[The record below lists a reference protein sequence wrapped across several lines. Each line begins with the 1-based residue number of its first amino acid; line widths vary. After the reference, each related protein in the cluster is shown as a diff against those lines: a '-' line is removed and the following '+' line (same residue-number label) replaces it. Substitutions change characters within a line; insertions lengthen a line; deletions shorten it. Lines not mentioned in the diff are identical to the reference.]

1 MMILSNLACFRIS
14 QTSIMLALRPPND
27 PLADKLRI
35 NTLGS
40 RNKPGMRN
48 RSPNNDPRL
57 NGDDGS
63 IATIAVFNPCELQCN
78 TNAFTKLLFPAPG
91 GPVTPTIGQL
101 PSSCS
106 SNPIDIGCWF
116 STQLM
121 ALAMALSLPSAINVG
136 VGIIGMLRRY

>member
-1 MMILSNLACFRIS
+1 MMILSNLACFRMS
-14 QTSIMLALRPPND
+14 QTSIILALRPPKE

-40 RNKPGMRN
+40 RNRPGIRK
-48 RSPNNDPRL
+48 RSPNREPRL
-57 NGDDGS
+57 NGEDGS
-63 IATIAVFNPCELQCN
+63 TATMAVFNPFELQCN

-91 GPVTPTIGQL
+91 GPVTPTTGQL

-106 SNPIDIGCWF
+106 SNSIDCGCWF
-116 STQLM
+116 STQLI

-136 VGIIGMLRRY
+136 VGMIGMSRRY